1 MESAIELNSEIN
13 YLHHYNKTAISISTT
28 AKHEYSFR
36 TLPRRVYAGTA
47 ISNFMI
53 NDEQI
58 LEEVLFFFDGKV
70 DIIYIDVEQKQ
81 NINLFK
87 IAREKIKLSQ
97 LITVKPND
105 TTLESCDILIRYHL
119 KDDLYNKN
127 VIVIG
132 TGNLA
137 SKIAIRLAER
147 QASVFVKGRTRDK
160 EINFINGLNFLL
172 PKNTPPI
179 EAFHE
184 LSSEEKANVIVSF
197 LSGPFEEE
205 ETLYQFINEKTIVI
219 DGGINNFSGNF
230 IQRMITNN
238 INVTRLDARIALPY
252 QLLSNDNYTNK
263 FFKETYGQGKIN
275 DSKVVSGG
283 FIGPEGSVIVDTITE
298 PSQIIGIADGRGG
311 VKINEQLSE
320 SERNRIR
327 KIKQAISKND

>member
-1 MESAIELNSEIN
+1 
-13 YLHHYNKTAISISTT
+13 
-28 AKHEYSFR
+28 
-36 TLPRRVYAGTA
+36 
-47 ISNFMI
+47 
-53 NDEQI
+53 
-58 LEEVLFFFDGKV
+58 
-70 DIIYIDVEQKQ
+70 
-81 NINLFK
+81 LFK

-197 LSGPFEEE
+197 L
-205 ETLYQFINEKTIVI
+205 
-219 DGGINNFSGNF
+219 
-230 IQRMITNN
+230 
-238 INVTRLDARIALPY
+238 
-252 QLLSNDNYTNK
+252 
-263 FFKETYGQGKIN
+263 
-275 DSKVVSGG
+275 
-283 FIGPEGSVIVDTITE
+283 
-298 PSQIIGIADGRGG
+298 
-311 VKINEQLSE
+311 
-320 SERNRIR
+320 
-327 KIKQAISKND
+327 